1 MTLTSKEKEILELAL
16 RLVSDD
22 YVLLE
27 TFSDMIGEDV
37 SAVEV
42 ENLNDKLTLGVTQ
55 WTYQRPEHIKA
66 S

>member
-1 MTLTSKEKEILELAL
+1 MFNNKENINMRLTSKEKEMLELAL

-22 YVLLE
+22 YVVLE

-42 ENLNDKLTLGVTQ
+42 ENLNDKLTL
-55 WTYQRPEHIKA
+55 RRI
-66 S
+66 